1 MMLQADGGPSR
12 WPAEKLGCQDR
23 RGRDPGSP
31 HPAQVFFFPLGGVC
45 RGIWQ
50 KRKAEVEKLRGPG
63 WINLGPAG
71 LGLGDVG

>member
-1 MMLQADGGPSR
+1 MVVPQGGLLRSWAVR
-12 WPAEKLGCQDR
+12 TGGEGT
-23 RGRDPGSP
+23 PGSP